1 MCYDNPKKLMQMS
14 NANAT
19 ERSRKFRM
27 ESEKLFNMQFA
38 KSRTHL
44 SDWTELNWTELIGL
58 NTDTTVLSIFI
69 PKDIVSDEVEILN
82 LDILFKNF
90 I

>member
-38 KSRTHL
+38 KSQTHL
-44 SDWTELNWTELIGL
+44 SDLTELNWIDRTKHW
-58 NTDTTVLSIFI
+58 TTVLSIFI
-69 PKDIVSDEVEILN
+69 SKDIVSDEEEILN